1 MSSFLGQG
9 FWENYKRDNFQ
20 NRNFKSFV
28 TESYIDAI
36 NNDGL
41 APVHGERRRG
51 TFKNLEGLPLNV
63 DYKGNSN
70 VLVFS
75 PVCLT
80 HPR

>member
-1 MSSFLGQG
+1 M
-9 FWENYKRDNFQ
+9 
-20 NRNFKSFV
+20 
-28 TESYIDAI
+28 TELYIDAV

-41 APVHGERRRG
+41 APVHEGE

-75 PVCLT
+75 PVGLT